1 MLPNEMLKYENVS
14 KLLSESWFPFMQ
26 LLVVN
31 FETLLLF
38 APDKQYDYILLLVLL
53 SQHIGALQQEN
64 LGQTSLSDIH
74 RLIKL
79 FHIYLL

>member
-1 MLPNEMLKYENVS
+1 MLPNEMLKYETVS
-14 KLLSESWFPFMQ
+14 RLLSESWFPFMQ

-64 LGQTSLSDIH
+64 L
-74 RLIKL
+74 
-79 FHIYLL
+79 

>member
-14 KLLSESWFPFMQ
+14 RLLLSESWFPFMQ

-64 LGQTSLSDIH
+64 L
-74 RLIKL
+74 
-79 FHIYLL
+79 